1 MNGFKKDRS
10 HEKKTHF
17 RDHPLDFLWTF
28 SDLHS
33 CRGQP
38 EKGGTLPPIILSVP
52 EKPSQKTYLGLSE
65 GKTFAL
71 TDINANVL
79 LVEIFSMYCPHCQA
93 EAPVVNRLY
102 GKIEANSRLK
112 RNIRVIGIG
121 VGNTAFEVNTFREKF
136 HIPFPLFPDPDFKIY
151 SALGKV
157 RTPFFIGIKRENKGM
172 ERIFLV
178 QLGGFGSVDEFL
190 DRILQESGLNDS
202 MKKGES
208 R

>member
-1 MNGFKKDRS
+1 MKKGFIFATALS
-10 HEKKTHF
+10 I
-17 RDHPLDFLWTF
+17 FLGLF
-28 SDLHS
+28 AGAVFAGS
-33 CRGQP
+33 QP

-52 EKPSQKTYLGLSE
+52 EKASQKTYLGLSE

-71 TDINANVL
+71 TDIKTKVL

-102 GKIEANSRLK
+102 GKIEANPRL
-112 RNIRVIGIG
+112 RQSIRVIGIG

-136 HIPFPLFPDPDFKIY
+136 HIPFPLFPDPDFEIY

-157 RTPFFIGIKRENKGM
+157 RTPFFIGIKKENKGT

-208 R
+208 E

>member
-1 MNGFKKDRS
+1 MKKGFIFATALS
-10 HEKKTHF
+10 I
-17 RDHPLDFLWTF
+17 FLGLF
-28 SDLHS
+28 AGSVFAGS
-33 CRGQP
+33 QP

-52 EKPSQKTYLGLSE
+52 EKASQKTYLGLSE

-71 TDINANVL
+71 TDIKTKVL

-102 GKIEANSRLK
+102 GKIEANPRL
-112 RNIRVIGIG
+112 RQSIRVIGIG

-136 HIPFPLFPDPDFKIY
+136 HIPFPLFPDPDFEIY

-157 RTPFFIGIKRENKGM
+157 RTPFFIGIKKENKGT

-208 R
+208 E

>member
-1 MNGFKKDRS
+1 MKIKFVFVAALS
-10 HEKKTHF
+10 I
-17 RDHPLDFLWTF
+17 FLGLF
-28 SDLHS
+28 SS
-33 CRGQP
+33 SVFAGGQP
-38 EKGGTLPPIILSVP
+38 EKGGKLPPITLPVP
-52 EKPSQKTYLGLSE
+52 EKASQKAYLGLSE
-65 GKTFAL
+65 GKIFTL
-71 TDINANVL
+71 TDINAKVL

-102 GKIEANSRLK
+102 GKIEANPRL
-112 RNIRVIGIG
+112 RQSIRVIGIG

-136 HIPFPLFPDPDFKIY
+136 HIPFPLFPDPDFEIY

-157 RTPFFIGIKRENKGM
+157 RTPFFIGIKKENKGT

-190 DRILQESGLNDS
+190 DRVLQESGLNDS

-208 R
+208 E

>member
-1 MNGFKKDRS
+1 MKKGLIFATALS
-10 HEKKTHF
+10 I
-17 RDHPLDFLWTF
+17 FLGLF
-28 SDLHS
+28 SIS
-33 CRGQP
+33 VFAGGQP

-52 EKPSQKTYLGLSE
+52 ENPSQKAYLGLSE
-65 GKTFAL
+65 GKIFAL
-71 TDINANVL
+71 TGIKAEVL

-102 GKIEANSRLK
+102 RKIEANPRLK
-112 RNIRVIGIG
+112 QNIRVVGIG

-157 RTPFFIGIKRENKGM
+157 RTPFFIGINQRNKGM
-172 ERIFLV
+172 GKIFLV

-190 DRILQESGLNDS
+190 DRVLQESGLNDS

-208 R
+208 E

>member
-1 MNGFKKDRS
+1 MKKRS
-10 HEKKTHF
+10 IFTTA
-17 RDHPLDFLWTF
+17 LSIFLGLF
-28 SDLHS
+28 SIS
-33 CRGQP
+33 AFAGEQP

-52 EKPSQKTYLGLSE
+52 ENPSQKTYLGLSQ

-71 TDINANVL
+71 TDIKANVL

-93 EAPVVNRLY
+93 EAPAVNRLY
-102 GKIEANSRLK
+102 GKIEADPRLQQS
-112 RNIRVIGIG
+112 IRVIGIG
-121 VGNTAFEVNTFREKF
+121 VGNTAFEVNTFREEF
-136 HIPFPLFPDPDFKIY
+136 HIPFPLFPDPDFKTY

-190 DRILQESGLNDS
+190 DRVLQESGLNGS
-202 MKKGES
+202 VKEGEN